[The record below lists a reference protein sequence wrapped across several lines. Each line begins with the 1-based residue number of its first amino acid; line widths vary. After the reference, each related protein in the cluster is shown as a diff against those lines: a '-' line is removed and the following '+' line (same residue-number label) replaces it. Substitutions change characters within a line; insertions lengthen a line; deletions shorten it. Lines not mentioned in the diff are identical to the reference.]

1 MNDRLLSQHAALLS
15 ASAITGEV
23 AKARGYR
30 SVEQKAR
37 LTELGFSST
46 QARVPALLIPIW
58 NVQGEIALYQ
68 TRADDPRIVEGKAVK
83 YEIPRGS
90 RMVLDVPPPCHQNL
104 RNPKVPLFV
113 TEGVRKADAAASV
126 GLCCIALLGVWN
138 FRGTNEQGGKTA
150 LPDWES
156 IALNDRQIYIVFD
169 SDVMTKTS
177 VSQALARLKAFLD
190 SRHAHVRLIYLPAGP
205 NGAKVGLDDYLAAGH
220 TIDNLLALV
229 SDETL
234 DATPSDE
241 NGPVEP
247 AEDERRSQAARLVDL
262 ADHVEL
268 FHTPTGEPFATV
280 AVEKHCETHPVR
292 STAFKGWLRR
302 RYWDAYR
309 QPAAGSAMVDA
320 IETLAARA
328 EFGGATHPV
337 AIRIAE
343 HNGRIYVDVANDVWQ
358 AVEIGPDGWRI
369 VAAAPVKF
377 RRPATME
384 PLPDPVRGGSLELLR
399 PFVNVADDESWHL
412 FAGFLVAAFRP
423 SGPYLV
429 LVLYGEQGSAKST
442 TTKIIRLLVDP
453 GRSPLRAEPRE
464 QQDLLIAA
472 RNNWIVAFDNVSHF
486 PPWMSDALCRLSTG
500 GGLGKRQLYTDQD
513 EIVLDAQRPQV
524 INGITEFVT
533 RGDLL
538 DRSIIQEQPT
548 IRDQSRR
555 SEDELWREFE
565 AKRPQI
571 VGALFD
577 AVSAAL
583 ANHARVVLQE
593 LPRMA
598 DPTRWVTAAEP
609 ALGWPA
615 GTFAAAYRH
624 NRREGSALALDAAL
638 IAGPLVEL
646 AKRGTWQGAAAALL
660 SKLGEIVGDEISGQ
674 REWPKNPRALTEALK
689 RLAPDLRATGVE
701 WTRLERTGNTRPHLI
716 RWTGDTTVTTDTTD
730 TARTNPNDG
739 HALNVPEDRHSGDR
753 TVTADRAPNDGHDG
767 HDGPPPAPL
776 LADPRVRPPILP
788 SAVLAE
794 ESTLWTA

>member
-1 MNDRLLSQHAALLS
+1 MPHRTPLVPRPAC
-15 ASAITGEV
+15 
-23 AKARGYR
+23 
-30 SVEQKAR
+30 R
-37 LTELGFSST
+37 LT
-46 QARVPALLIPIW
+46 
-58 NVQGEIALYQ
+58 
-68 TRADDPRIVEGKAVK
+68 
-83 YEIPRGS
+83 RG
-90 RMVLDVPPPCHQNL
+90 
-104 RNPKVPLFV
+104 
-113 TEGVRKADAAASV
+113 
-126 GLCCIALLGVWN
+126 
-138 FRGTNEQGGKTA
+138 GTTA
-150 LPDWES
+150 LADWES
-156 IALNDRQIYIVFD
+156 ITLKERLVYIVFD

-177 VSQALARLKAFLD
+177 VSQALARLKAFLEG
-190 SRHAHVRLIYLPAGP
+190 RHAHVRLIYLPTGP
-205 NGAKVGLDDYLAAGH
+205 GGAKVGLDDYLAAEH
-220 TIDNLLALV
+220 AIDDLLALATTELR
-229 SDETL
+229 SDG
-234 DATPSDE
+234 
-241 NGPVEP
+241 NRPVEP

-262 ADHVEL
+262 ADEIEL

-280 AVEKHCETHPVR
+280 AVEKHRETHPVR

-328 EFGGATHPV
+328 EFGGESHPV

-343 HNGRIYVDVANDVWQ
+343 HDGRVYVDLANAVWQ

-384 PLPDPVRGGSLELLR
+384 PLPDPVRNGSLELLR
-399 PFVNVADDESWHL
+399 PFVNVADEEGWHL

-486 PPWMSDALCRLSTG
+486 PSWMSDALCRLSTG

-538 DRSIIQEQPT
+538 DRAIIQEQPT

-555 SEDELWREFE
+555 SEDEFWRTFE
-565 AKRPQI
+565 ARRPQI
-571 VGALFD
+571 LGALFD

-609 ALGWPA
+609 ALGWPT

-638 IAGPLVEL
+638 IAGPLLEL

-660 SKLGEIVGDEISGQ
+660 RKLGEIAGDETSGQ
-674 REWPKNPRALTEALK
+674 RDWPKNPRALTEALK
-689 RLAPDLRATGVE
+689 RLVPDLRATGVE
-701 WTRLERTGNTRPHLI
+701 WTRLDRTGSTRPHVI
-716 RWTGDTTVTTDTTD
+716 RWTGDTTVTTVTTD
-730 TARTNPNDG
+730 IARTDPNDG
-739 HALNVPEDRHSGDR
+739 RARNVPEDRHSGDM
-753 TVTADRAPNDGHDG
+753 TVTSDRAPNDGHDG
-767 HDGPPPAPL
+767 HDGHPPAL
-776 LADPRVRPPILP
+776 LVAEPEIRSLVLP
-788 SAVLAE
+788 SPASDE